1 MYEVRSSVKEQ
12 LKFLES
18 IDRHSAQCKQEQ
30 EREKLLKAAK
40 VRLGAGGRV
49 WCAGA
54 GGRVWCAGAGG
65 RVWCPCTVWWGVW
78 SAVWCA
84 VWCVCGVVCGGGG
97 GGVVVWGLGVWCAVW
112 WGVVVCTE
120 LGLRGSVVSSEPQQG

>member
-40 VRLGAGGRV
+40 VRLGAS
-49 WCAGA
+49 
-54 GGRVWCAGAGG
+54 
-65 RVWCPCTVWWGVW
+65 PF
-78 SAVWCA
+78 
-84 VWCVCGVVCGGGG
+84 
-97 GGVVVWGLGVWCAVW
+97 LG
-112 WGVVVCTE
+112 
-120 LGLRGSVVSSEPQQG
+120 Q

>member
-54 GGRVWCAGAGG
+54 GGRVWCA
-65 RVWCPCTVWWGVW
+65 CTVWWGVW
-78 SAVWCA
+78 SAVWC
-84 VWCVCGVVCGGGG
+84 VWCVLCGVCVVGVAVGWW
-97 GGVVVWGLGVWCAVW
+97 GGV
-112 WGVVVCTE
+112 
-120 LGLRGSVVSSEPQQG
+120 

>member
-40 VRLGAGGRV
+40 VRCG
-49 WCAGA
+49 
-54 GGRVWCAGAGG
+54 
-65 RVWCPCTVWWGVW
+65 
-78 SAVWCA
+78 SAVQGLVVGCG
-84 VWCVCGVVCGGGG
+84 VLVLCGGVCGVLCDVLCGGC
-97 GGVVVWGLGVWCAVW
+97 VVWWVVGVAVVW
-112 WGVVVCTE
+112 WCGV
-120 LGLRGSVVSSEPQQG
+120 

>member
-40 VRLGAGGRV
+40 VRGFILPGPVRRGSGVQGRW
-49 WCAGA
+49 WCVVG
-54 GGRVWCAGAGG
+54 C
-65 RVWCPCTVWWGVW
+65 GVLCG
-78 SAVWCA
+78 AVWC
-84 VWCVCGVVCGGGG
+84 GVLVLCGG
-97 GGVVVWGLGVWCAVW
+97 V
-112 WGVVVCTE
+112 
-120 LGLRGSVVSSEPQQG
+120 